1 VKQFGWVSVLALL
14 AAEQAIAQ
22 TNQPSSETASAPAN
36 QDSEGLGLADIV
48 VTAQR
53 RSESAQRAAISIDTI
68 STEQI
73 ERSGL
78 TSADQLTQLVP
89 ALRTDPGQGPY
100 VNFTVRGISN
110 FGVNSFADGAVV
122 LSADGVPQ
130 AHPVSAN
137 GLFFDLERVEVLKGP
152 QGTLYGRNA
161 TGGAVNLI
169 SRRPQFKLGGSASIE
184 YGNFERIVASAAVNV
199 PLADRLAAR
208 VAFQRVKR
216 DGYFTDGTGDE
227 DSIAV
232 RGSLRFEP
240 SEGVRF
246 LAVADHS
253 EDSGRGVGVSLLTSR
268 ANPPLGPTTGVTQP
282 TFGPYVGLSD
292 ARNAGQFTAVGLAPR
307 NFLPFQQNSFN
318 GVLLQAE
325 VDTSIG
331 TLTVLPAYREAD
343 LLYLSSFP
351 TFYLGE
357 QTSSRQYSVEARLAS
372 DDDQPL
378 RYIVGAYYLDDALA
392 GQTIIEVAPTISN
405 QRISTTTRS
414 LAGFGQLTLALSDTL
429 RLVGGL
435 RYTSEHKRTDSTRL
449 RIAPFN
455 FATTSIFPFPAAN
468 AGIPN
473 LELDRDRRFKATTWR
488 AGVEWEPGDASLVY
502 ANVSTGFKAG
512 GFYFGP
518 ADKSSY
524 EPERVTAYLLGTKN
538 RFMDGRLQVNA
549 EAFYM
554 DYKDQ
559 QISYFGFTSAGT
571 SFITENIG
579 AARIHGAEADIQF
592 RATRNTRL
600 GLNAQWLEGKY
611 QSFNYVSGNPV
622 ADTQTCPSRPATG
635 GGFQLDCSGRRVLQL
650 PRWVLSASL
659 QQRIPL
665 GSDGAI
671 VLDASS
677 RYESARE
684 TSLSYLP
691 ETRVGDY
698 TRSDASISYESA
710 DDVFSASLF
719 VRNIEDDAVIVR
731 VQPGRTYSR
740 ANGGLLGANYQAP
753 RTYGVRLGFRY

>member
-1 VKQFGWVSVLALL
+1 MKQAGWASLIALI
-14 AAEQAIAQ
+14 AAEQAFAQ
-22 TNQPSSETASAPAN
+22 TTPPSGEVAVQDSSEI
-36 QDSEGLGLADIV
+36 GLGDII

-53 RSESAQRAAISIDTI
+53 RSESAQRAAISIDTV
-68 STEQI
+68 SAEQI

-78 TSADQLTQLVP
+78 TSPDQLTQLVP

-137 GLFFDLERVEVLKGP
+137 GLFYDLERVEVLKGP

-169 SRRPQFKLGGSASIE
+169 SRRPDFKLGGSASLE
-184 YGNFERIVASAAVNV
+184 YGNFERIVANAAVNV
-199 PLADRLAAR
+199 PLGNRLAAR

-240 SEGVRF
+240 NDGVRF
-246 LAVADHS
+246 LIVADHS
-253 EDSGRGVGVSLLTSR
+253 EDAGRGVGVSLLTSR
-268 ANPPLGPTTGVTQP
+268 ANPPLGPTNGVTRP

-292 ARNAGQFTAVGLAPR
+292 PRNAGQFTAVGLAPR
-307 NFLPFQQNSFN
+307 NFLPFQQNSFD

-325 VDTSIG
+325 LDTPIG
-331 TLTVLPAYREAD
+331 TLTVLPAYRESD
-343 LLYLSSFP
+343 LLFTSSFP
-351 TFYLGE
+351 TFYVGE
-357 QTSSRQYSVEARLAS
+357 RTSSRQYSLEARLAS
-372 DDDQPL
+372 LDDQPL

-392 GQTIIEVAPTISN
+392 GQTVIEVAPTISN
-405 QRISTTTRS
+405 QRISTETRS
-414 LAGFGQLTLALSDTL
+414 LAGFGQLTWALTDTL

-435 RYTSEHKRTDSTRL
+435 RYTTERKRTDSTR
-449 RIAPFN
+449 RRVAPFN
-455 FATTSIFPFPAAN
+455 FATTPIFPFPAVD
-468 AGIPN
+468 AGVPN
-473 LELDRDRRFKATTWR
+473 LELDRDRRFNATTWR
-488 AGVEWEPGDASLVY
+488 GGFEWEPASASLVY

-518 ADKSSY
+518 TDKSSY

-538 RFMDGRLQVNA
+538 RFLDGRLQVNA
-549 EAFYM
+549 EAFLLNYR
-554 DYKDQ
+554 DQ

-571 SFITENIG
+571 SLITENIG
-579 AARIHGAEADIQF
+579 AARIYGAEADIQF
-592 RATRNTRL
+592 RATRDTRL

-611 QSFNYVSGNPV
+611 RSFNYISGNPV
-622 ADTQTCPSRPATG
+622 ADTQTCPSSPAPG

-650 PRWVLSASL
+650 PRWVVSASV

-665 GSDGAI
+665 AAGGAI

-677 RYESARE
+677 RYESSRE
-684 TSLSYLP
+684 TSLNYLP

-710 DDVFSASLF
+710 DNVWNASLF
-719 VRNIEDDAVIVR
+719 VRNIEDDDVIVR